1 VDTTDATLGS
11 QHAPTETFVT
21 TVTLPGGLGSAACAR
36 RHIRAA
42 LAGHPSMD
50 TAELLVG
57 ELVTNAIRYSRSS
70 LPGGRIVLNVTE
82 RDQAI
87 RVEVID
93 DGADNSTPHLVD
105 TDAMSPR
112 GRGLWIVQ
120 AQAPWGVERRGGRTV
135 VWFELVPTAYGT

>member
-1 VDTTDATLGS
+1 VDTTDATLAS

-21 TVTLPGGLGSAACAR
+21 TVTLPGGLRSAACAR

-42 LAGHPSMD
+42 LAGHPGMA
-50 TAELLVG
+50 TAELLVS
-57 ELVTNAIRYSRSS
+57 ELVTNAIRYSRSN

-120 AQAPWGVERRGGRTV
+120 AQAPWGVERRGERTV
-135 VWFELVPTAYGT
+135 VWFKLVPTAYGT